1 MAIFGAAKSIL
12 SPHLVD
18 WYTDIYTNV
27 YGYDNLYKQVLSQ
40 FNTYLKEMVN
50 SLQFTAFTN
59 TILTIGVV
67 LMLFYFFTD
76 LTEKAAMN
84 QLSTLQLGKSFC
96 AALGT
101 IFIMFHS
108 KNIFIFLMNMVESL
122 NDSLTIG
129 ARGHMIV
136 SNILTNDI
144 TQLLLSRCVA
154 EHFSVWAILG
164 YTLTALLLML
174 VSLAVRMYILYFA
187 TTRVLQMFIYYM
199 FAPIGLA
206 DIFENGP
213 GGTINTRSSGFKY
226 LKTIIALMMQI
237 MVITVICQVYPNIT
251 IAVNAGYFADA
262 GDDELQKQQE
272 EKKSNSKKDSTDKNK
287 TEGSDDMEED
297 EVEKLESTAAFYPLK
312 KFEYTDHQASI
323 REIIVNGVND
333 IKESLSKLH
342 DMLSG
347 DEDDEKDSNED
358 TSQTDESAIK
368 DDEIYPLIFDAKD
381 DKKDN
386 AVISNVG
393 TIVNHDKEKEI
404 IENSDYRMTI
414 QSTERFFDW
423 CTGSDGSKEMLL
435 LILLVAK
442 VLLISTSAQMCNSL
456 LGTSIEGEGEV
467 YGKIF
472 SKYVYYYIRWN
483 VF

>member
-67 LMLFYFFTD
+67 MMLFYFFTD

-251 IAVNAGYFADA
+251 IAVNAGYFADV

-456 LGTSIEGEGEV
+456 LGTSI
-467 YGKIF
+467 
-472 SKYVYYYIRWN
+472 
-483 VF
+483 

>member
-174 VSLAVRMYILYFA
+174 VSLAVRIYILYFA

-333 IKESLSKLH
+333 IKESMSKLH

-347 DEDDEKDSNED
+347 DEDDKEDSNED

-393 TIVNHDKEKEI
+393 TIVNHDREKEI

-456 LGTSIEGEGEV
+456 LGTSI
-467 YGKIF
+467 
-472 SKYVYYYIRWN
+472 
-483 VF
+483 

>member
-368 DDEIYPLIFDAKD
+368 DDEIYPLIFDVKD

-456 LGTSIEGEGEV
+456 LGTSI
-467 YGKIF
+467 
-472 SKYVYYYIRWN
+472 
-483 VF
+483 

>member
-323 REIIVNGVND
+323 REIIVNGVSD
-333 IKESLSKLH
+333 IKESMSKLH

-347 DEDDEKDSNED
+347 DEDDKEDSNED

-393 TIVNHDKEKEI
+393 TIVNHDREKEI

-456 LGTSIEGEGEV
+456 LGTSI
-467 YGKIF
+467 
-472 SKYVYYYIRWN
+472 
-483 VF
+483 

>member
-251 IAVNAGYFADA
+251 IAVNAGYFADV

-414 QSTERFFDW
+414 QSTERFFNW

-456 LGTSIEGEGEV
+456 LGTSI
-467 YGKIF
+467 
-472 SKYVYYYIRWN
+472 
-483 VF
+483 

>member
-287 TEGSDDMEED
+287 TEGSDNMEED

-333 IKESLSKLH
+333 IKESMSKLH

-347 DEDDEKDSNED
+347 DEDDKEDSNED

-393 TIVNHDKEKEI
+393 TIVNHDREKEI

-456 LGTSIEGEGEV
+456 LGTSI
-467 YGKIF
+467 
-472 SKYVYYYIRWN
+472 
-483 VF
+483 

>member
-144 TQLLLSRCVA
+144 TQLLLSRGVA
-154 EHFSVWAILG
+154 EHFSAWAILG

-333 IKESLSKLH
+333 IKESMSKLH

-347 DEDDEKDSNED
+347 DEDDKEDSNED

-393 TIVNHDKEKEI
+393 TIVNHDREKEI

-456 LGTSIEGEGEV
+456 LGTSI
-467 YGKIF
+467 
-472 SKYVYYYIRWN
+472 
-483 VF
+483 

>member
-251 IAVNAGYFADA
+251 IAVNTGYFADA

-333 IKESLSKLH
+333 IKESMSKLH

-347 DEDDEKDSNED
+347 DEDDKEDSNED

-393 TIVNHDKEKEI
+393 TIVNHDREKEI

-456 LGTSIEGEGEV
+456 LGTSI
-467 YGKIF
+467 
-472 SKYVYYYIRWN
+472 
-483 VF
+483 

>member
-129 ARGHMIV
+129 AMGHMIV

-333 IKESLSKLH
+333 IKESMSKLH

-347 DEDDEKDSNED
+347 DEDDKEDSNED

-393 TIVNHDKEKEI
+393 TIVNHDREKEI

-456 LGTSIEGEGEV
+456 LGTSI
-467 YGKIF
+467 
-472 SKYVYYYIRWN
+472 
-483 VF
+483 

>member
-96 AALGT
+96 AALGI

-393 TIVNHDKEKEI
+393 TIVNHDREKEI

-456 LGTSIEGEGEV
+456 LGTSI
-467 YGKIF
+467 
-472 SKYVYYYIRWN
+472 
-483 VF
+483 

>member
-67 LMLFYFFTD
+67 LMLFYFFTG

-333 IKESLSKLH
+333 IKESMSKLH

-347 DEDDEKDSNED
+347 DEDDKEDSNED

-393 TIVNHDKEKEI
+393 TIVNHDREKEI

-456 LGTSIEGEGEV
+456 LGTSI
-467 YGKIF
+467 
-472 SKYVYYYIRWN
+472 
-483 VF
+483 

>member
-154 EHFSVWAILG
+154 EHFSVWVILG

-456 LGTSIEGEGEV
+456 LGTSI
-467 YGKIF
+467 
-472 SKYVYYYIRWN
+472 
-483 VF
+483 

>member
-226 LKTIIALMMQI
+226 LKT
-237 MVITVICQVYPNIT
+237 T

-456 LGTSIEGEGEV
+456 LGTSI
-467 YGKIF
+467 
-472 SKYVYYYIRWN
+472 
-483 VF
+483 

>member
-129 ARGHMIV
+129 ARGHMII

-251 IAVNAGYFADA
+251 IAVNAGYFADV

-456 LGTSIEGEGEV
+456 LGTSI
-467 YGKIF
+467 
-472 SKYVYYYIRWN
+472 
-483 VF
+483 

>member
-333 IKESLSKLH
+333 IKESMSKLH

-347 DEDDEKDSNED
+347 DE
-358 TSQTDESAIK
+358 ESAIK

-393 TIVNHDKEKEI
+393 TIVNHDREKEI

-456 LGTSIEGEGEV
+456 LGTSI
-467 YGKIF
+467 
-472 SKYVYYYIRWN
+472 
-483 VF
+483 

>member
-174 VSLAVRMYILYFA
+174 VSLAVRIYILYFA

-323 REIIVNGVND
+323 RKIIVNGVND
-333 IKESLSKLH
+333 IKKSLSKLH
-342 DMLSG
+342 DMLK
-347 DEDDEKDSNED
+347 KDSNED

-393 TIVNHDKEKEI
+393 TIVNHDREKEI

-456 LGTSIEGEGEV
+456 LGTSI
-467 YGKIF
+467 
-472 SKYVYYYIRWN
+472 
-483 VF
+483 

>member
-251 IAVNAGYFADA
+251 ITVNAGYFADA

-272 EKKSNSKKDSTDKNK
+272 EKKSNSKKDSADKNK

-333 IKESLSKLH
+333 IKESMSKLH

-347 DEDDEKDSNED
+347 DEDDKEDSNED

-393 TIVNHDKEKEI
+393 TIVNHDREKEI

-423 CTGSDGSKEMLL
+423 CTGSDGSKEILL

-456 LGTSIEGEGEV
+456 LGTSI
-467 YGKIF
+467 
-472 SKYVYYYIRWN
+472 
-483 VF
+483 

>member
-122 NDSLTIG
+122 NDSLTIV

-174 VSLAVRMYILYFA
+174 VSLAVRIYILYFA

-393 TIVNHDKEKEI
+393 TIVNHDREKEI

-456 LGTSIEGEGEV
+456 LGTSI
-467 YGKIF
+467 
-472 SKYVYYYIRWN
+472 
-483 VF
+483 

>member
-251 IAVNAGYFADA
+251 ITVNAGYFADA

-333 IKESLSKLH
+333 IKESMSKLH

-347 DEDDEKDSNED
+347 DEDDKEDSNED

-393 TIVNHDKEKEI
+393 TVVNHDREKEI

-456 LGTSIEGEGEV
+456 LGTSI
-467 YGKIF
+467 
-472 SKYVYYYIRWN
+472 
-483 VF
+483 

>member
-129 ARGHMIV
+129 SRGHMIV

-393 TIVNHDKEKEI
+393 TIVNHDREKEI

-456 LGTSIEGEGEV
+456 LGTSI
-467 YGKIF
+467 
-472 SKYVYYYIRWN
+472 
-483 VF
+483 

>member
-174 VSLAVRMYILYFA
+174 VSLAVRIYILYFA

-287 TEGSDDMEED
+287 TEGSDDMEAD

-393 TIVNHDKEKEI
+393 TIVNHDREKEI

-456 LGTSIEGEGEV
+456 LGTSI
-467 YGKIF
+467 
-472 SKYVYYYIRWN
+472 
-483 VF
+483 

>member
-272 EKKSNSKKDSTDKNK
+272 EKKSNFKKDSTDKNK

-333 IKESLSKLH
+333 IKESMSKLH

-347 DEDDEKDSNED
+347 DEDDKEDSNED

-393 TIVNHDKEKEI
+393 TIVNHDREKEI

-456 LGTSIEGEGEV
+456 LGTSI
-467 YGKIF
+467 
-472 SKYVYYYIRWN
+472 
-483 VF
+483 

>member
-84 QLSTLQLGKSFC
+84 QLSILQLGKSFC

-333 IKESLSKLH
+333 IKKSLSKLH

-456 LGTSIEGEGEV
+456 LGTSI
-467 YGKIF
+467 
-472 SKYVYYYIRWN
+472 
-483 VF
+483 

>member
-251 IAVNAGYFADA
+251 TAVNAGYFADA

-456 LGTSIEGEGEV
+456 LGTSI
-467 YGKIF
+467 
-472 SKYVYYYIRWN
+472 
-483 VF
+483 

>member
-323 REIIVNGVND
+323 RKITVNGVND
-333 IKESLSKLH
+333 IKKSMSKLH

-347 DEDDEKDSNED
+347 DENNKKDSNED
-358 TSQTDESAIK
+358 TSQTDEPAIK

-393 TIVNHDKEKEI
+393 TIVNHDREKEI

-456 LGTSIEGEGEV
+456 LGTSI
-467 YGKIF
+467 
-472 SKYVYYYIRWN
+472 
-483 VF
+483 

>member
-154 EHFSVWAILG
+154 EHFSVWAIVG

-272 EKKSNSKKDSTDKNK
+272 EKKSNSKKDSADKNK

-333 IKESLSKLH
+333 IKESMSKLH

-347 DEDDEKDSNED
+347 DEDDKEDSNED

-393 TIVNHDKEKEI
+393 TIVNHDREKEI

-456 LGTSIEGEGEV
+456 LGTSI
-467 YGKIF
+467 
-472 SKYVYYYIRWN
+472 
-483 VF
+483 

>member
-323 REIIVNGVND
+323 RKIIVNGVND
-333 IKESLSKLH
+333 IKKSLSKLH

-347 DEDDEKDSNED
+347 DKDYKKDSNED

-456 LGTSIEGEGEV
+456 LGTSI
-467 YGKIF
+467 
-472 SKYVYYYIRWN
+472 
-483 VF
+483 

>member
-333 IKESLSKLH
+333 IKESMSKLH

-347 DEDDEKDSNED
+347 DEDDEEDSNED

-393 TIVNHDKEKEI
+393 TIVNHDREKEI

-456 LGTSIEGEGEV
+456 LGTSI
-467 YGKIF
+467 
-472 SKYVYYYIRWN
+472 
-483 VF
+483 

>member
-174 VSLAVRMYILYFA
+174 VSLAVRVYILYFA

-272 EKKSNSKKDSTDKNK
+272 EKKSNSKKDSADKNK

-333 IKESLSKLH
+333 IKESMSKLH

-347 DEDDEKDSNED
+347 DEDDKEDSNED

-393 TIVNHDKEKEI
+393 TIVNHDREKEI

-456 LGTSIEGEGEV
+456 LGTSI
-467 YGKIF
+467 
-472 SKYVYYYIRWN
+472 
-483 VF
+483 

>member
-287 TEGSDDMEED
+287 TEGSDDMEE
-297 EVEKLESTAAFYPLK
+297 EKLESTAAFYPLK

-333 IKESLSKLH
+333 IKESMSKLH

-347 DEDDEKDSNED
+347 DEDDKEDSNED

-393 TIVNHDKEKEI
+393 TIVNHDREKEI

-456 LGTSIEGEGEV
+456 LGTSI
-467 YGKIF
+467 
-472 SKYVYYYIRWN
+472 
-483 VF
+483 

>member
-347 DEDDEKDSNED
+347 DEDDEKDYNED

-393 TIVNHDKEKEI
+393 TIVNHDREKEI

-456 LGTSIEGEGEV
+456 LGTSI
-467 YGKIF
+467 
-472 SKYVYYYIRWN
+472 
-483 VF
+483 

>member
-423 CTGSDGSKEMLL
+423 CTGSDCSKEMLL

-456 LGTSIEGEGEV
+456 LGTSI
-467 YGKIF
+467 
-472 SKYVYYYIRWN
+472 
-483 VF
+483 

>member
-226 LKTIIALMMQI
+226 LKTIVALMMQI

-456 LGTSIEGEGEV
+456 LGTSI
-467 YGKIF
+467 
-472 SKYVYYYIRWN
+472 
-483 VF
+483 

>member
-206 DIFENGP
+206 DIFENGS

-456 LGTSIEGEGEV
+456 LGTSI
-467 YGKIF
+467 
-472 SKYVYYYIRWN
+472 
-483 VF
+483 

>member
-297 EVEKLESTAAFYPLK
+297 EIEKLESTAAFYPLK

-333 IKESLSKLH
+333 IKESMSKLH

-347 DEDDEKDSNED
+347 DEDDKEDSNED

-393 TIVNHDKEKEI
+393 TIVNHDREKEI

-456 LGTSIEGEGEV
+456 LGTSI
-467 YGKIF
+467 
-472 SKYVYYYIRWN
+472 
-483 VF
+483 

>member
-251 IAVNAGYFADA
+251 IAVNAGYFADV

-333 IKESLSKLH
+333 IKESMSKLH

-456 LGTSIEGEGEV
+456 LGTSI
-467 YGKIF
+467 
-472 SKYVYYYIRWN
+472 
-483 VF
+483 

>member
-333 IKESLSKLH
+333 IKESMSKLH

-347 DEDDEKDSNED
+347 DEDDKEDSNED

-368 DDEIYPLIFDAKD
+368 EDEIYPLIFDAKD

-393 TIVNHDKEKEI
+393 TIVNHDREKEI

-456 LGTSIEGEGEV
+456 LGTSI
-467 YGKIF
+467 
-472 SKYVYYYIRWN
+472 
-483 VF
+483 

>member
-251 IAVNAGYFADA
+251 ITVNAGYFADA

-333 IKESLSKLH
+333 IKESMSKLH

-347 DEDDEKDSNED
+347 DEDDKEDSNED

-393 TIVNHDKEKEI
+393 TIVNHDREKEI

-456 LGTSIEGEGEV
+456 LGTSI
-467 YGKIF
+467 
-472 SKYVYYYIRWN
+472 
-483 VF
+483 

>member
-174 VSLAVRMYILYFA
+174 VSLAVRIYILYFA

-333 IKESLSKLH
+333 IKESMSKLH

-393 TIVNHDKEKEI
+393 TIVNHDREKEI

-456 LGTSIEGEGEV
+456 LGTSI
-467 YGKIF
+467 
-472 SKYVYYYIRWN
+472 
-483 VF
+483 

>member
-144 TQLLLSRCVA
+144 TQLLLSRCVV

-272 EKKSNSKKDSTDKNK
+272 EKKSNSKKDSADKNK

-333 IKESLSKLH
+333 IKESMSKLH

-347 DEDDEKDSNED
+347 DEDDKEDSNED

-393 TIVNHDKEKEI
+393 TIVNHDREKEI

-456 LGTSIEGEGEV
+456 LGTSI
-467 YGKIF
+467 
-472 SKYVYYYIRWN
+472 
-483 VF
+483 